1 MSAIKQLS
9 VASLLTL
16 QLAYSTPILAAEEN
30 TADDG
35 SKGLPMMILGIVAKP
50 LLDNMVNKFYGWF
63 GQKTGVP
70 MSSPL
75 VPADCGENCSQSLQD
90 NSNST
95 PTKSSMNNTSS
106 NNQMAFGM
114 AVGAWVKPP
123 RMPASEADL
132 SQPQLWKKSSSS
144 QGTEYTQVK
153 LSILL
158 TETGLVAVGVQD
170 TGNPVQLRDTFMVGK
185 PKDGSSQNVALF
197 PIPSEKKIEVIRI
210 KPTMPQESLWVY
222 VLPCQVTNDTRGA
235 DVGDGNEDW
244 QNLQTQLPSAP
255 AQFNISQLPACPNAS
270 DVNWRDIYTTAKP
283 LSINKN
289 DKRIYGTVNTI
300 DHNQWYKLEIPY
312 STGL

>member
-9 VASLLTL
+9 IASLLTL

-30 TADDG
+30 NTDDG

-50 LLDNMVNKFYGWF
+50 LLDNMVNKFYNWF

-70 MSSPL
+70 MASPL
-75 VPADCGENCSQSLQD
+75 IPADCGDNCSQNLQA
-90 NSNST
+90 N
-95 PTKSSMNNTSS
+95 NNTANTNIASNTAS
-106 NNQMAFGM
+106 NNQMAFGV

-132 SQPQLWKKSSSS
+132 TQPQIWKKSSSG

-158 TETGLVAVGVQD
+158 TETGLVAVGAQD
-170 TGNPVQLRDTFMVGK
+170 TGNPVQLRDTFIVGK

-210 KPTMPQESLWVY
+210 KPTMPRESLWVY

-255 AQFNISQLPACPNAS
+255 AQFQISQLPACPNAS
-270 DVNWRDIYTTAKP
+270 DVNWRDIYTSAKP
-283 LSINKN
+283 LNMSQN
-289 DKRIYGTVNTI
+289 DKRLYGTVNTI
-300 DHNQWYKLEIPY
+300 DNNQWYKLEIPY

>member
-9 VASLLTL
+9 IASLLTL

-30 TADDG
+30 NADDG

-50 LLDNMVNKFYGWF
+50 LLDNMVNKFYNWF

-70 MSSPL
+70 MANPL
-75 VPADCGENCSQSLQD
+75 LPADCGENCSQSLQA
-90 NSNST
+90 NHNTANTNITSNT
-95 PTKSSMNNTSS
+95 ATNT
-106 NNQMAFGM
+106 QMAFGV

-123 RMPASEADL
+123 RMAAGEADL
-132 SQPQLWKKSSSS
+132 SQPQVWKKSSSG

-170 TGNPVQLRDTFMVGK
+170 TANPVQLRDTFMVGK

-210 KPTMPQESLWVY
+210 KPTMPRESLWVY

-255 AQFNISQLPACPNAS
+255 VQFNISQLPACPNAS
-270 DVNWRDIYTTAKP
+270 DVNWRDIYTNAKP
-283 LSINKN
+283 LNMSQN
-289 DKRIYGTVNTI
+289 DKRLYGTVNTI
-300 DHNQWYKLEIPY
+300 DNNQWYKLEIPY